1 MRSVLVGRVVA
12 LQGAGKR
19 ARIVSLPRYPAR
31 SAHSPPGGL
40 WGCKVMERCGP
51 RAHLYSDCDS
61 MSDPSILLSAIS
73 ACSPAAP
80 LRLQRVPF
88 APPAAKK
95 TGRQVGW
102 SRSGGPGHGLFL
114 QPQRFALLR
123 PAKIFPGMQNCM
135 LPAVHSRPI

>member
-88 APPAAKK
+88 APPAQRKRAD
-95 TGRQVGW
+95 RLV
-102 SRSGGPGHGLFL
+102 GHGQAVQVTDCFYNHN
-114 QPQRFALLR
+114 ALHR
-123 PAKIFPGMQNCM
+123 PLGDF
-135 LPAVHSRPI
+135 